1 MSFSSDIK
9 EALVKI
15 PFDCPNCAAAETA
28 GMLRISG
35 KLAEDRIKFTTEN
48 RAVAGRLERNLA
60 EGFGICPKARERD
73 GAKAYQI
80 VIEDIFAVENIGE
93 RITAGDVMPFS
104 CCRAS
109 FVRGAF
115 LGGGSVSNPE
125 KNYHLEFDA
134 RDKSEAEFLRDTL
147 KTDGFASKVT
157 YRKGRY
163 VVYVKECETIA
174 DILGYIGAGKSA
186 LEMFT
191 IQIEKE
197 MRNSVNRR
205 VNCENANAD
214 KAARASGRH
223 LVAIRKIA
231 AAKKFDK
238 LPDVLREI
246 AELRME
252 YPEDS
257 LKELGEKTNP
267 PIGKSGVNHRLNRI
281 LELADNL

>member
-9 EALVKI
+9 KAIVKI
-15 PFDCPNCAAAETA
+15 PFDCPNCAVAETA

-35 KLAEDRIKFTTEN
+35 KLSENGIKFTTEN
-48 RAVAGRLERNLA
+48 RTVADRLKRNLA
-60 EGFGICPKARERD
+60 EGFGICPEVRERD
-73 GAKAYQI
+73 GVKAYQLA
-80 VIEDIFAVENIGE
+80 VEDIFAVENIEE

-134 RDKSEAEFLRDTL
+134 RGKSEAEFLRDTL

-238 LPDVLREI
+238 LPEVLREI

-281 LELADNL
+281 LEFAEEL